1 MNFQLKHNLLITIFI
16 IVIIASV
23 GFLMKDSFYAFWH
36 SSNQKSN
43 TLTIN
48 KKTAPE
54 AMAYIEKIDKFALQ
68 EFDENQK
75 LSHFVT
81 ADSYFNFK
89 NSPALLI
96 NPQVTTYDKNGK
108 SNHMLKSKRANY
120 LDSGEVRFTG
130 QVDISSS
137 NGIAY
142 KMNTQELLVDTNT
155 DDLTSHKEVTY
166 LGEKV
171 KIIAQGMYM
180 KTKDNKMQLTGDAH
194 IIQNSGQ
201 NILTKDLY
209 IDESNNQKH
218 YYSDNKTTYLSTA
231 NKIYAEGV
239 DMNMQT
245 ELTQLLGKVNIVQTS
260 GATIKT
266 NNLTLDQANGQEIY
280 RTDGKIHYQS
290 NVADIKA
297 TGMNYDVIQQK
308 IKFSGGVEGRYD

>member
-1 MNFQLKHNLLITIFI
+1 MNSQVKHNFFIIIFI
-16 IVIIASV
+16 IAIIASIEL
-23 GFLMKDSFYAFWH
+23 FMQNPIYSFWRD
-36 SSNQKSN
+36 NLQKSD
-43 TLTIN
+43 TPIIN
-48 KKTAPE
+48 KKTTPKAVE
-54 AMAYIEKIDKFALQ
+54 YIEKIDKFVLQ
-68 EFDENQK
+68 EFDENQS

-81 ADSYFNFK
+81 ADSYLNFK

-108 SNHMLKSKRANY
+108 SDHILKSKRANY

-130 QVDISSS
+130 QVDIYSSD
-137 NGIAY
+137 GITY

-171 KIIAQGMYM
+171 KIIAEGMYM
-180 KTKDNKMQLTGDAH
+180 KTKDNKMQLTGKAN

-201 NILTKDLY
+201 NIVTKDLY

-266 NNLTLDQANGQEIY
+266 NNLTLDQANGREIY